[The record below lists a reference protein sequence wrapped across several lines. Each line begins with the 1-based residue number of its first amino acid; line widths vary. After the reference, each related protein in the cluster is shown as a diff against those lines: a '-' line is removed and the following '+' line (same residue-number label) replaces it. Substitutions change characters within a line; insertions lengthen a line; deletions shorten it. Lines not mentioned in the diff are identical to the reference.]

1 MTADGTLSPE
11 PITGEHRLP
20 DVSCTAGALDQ
31 RDLEVP
37 FATIFARAMQGE
49 PCAVVGLDAEPRAL
63 PMSEWTREAD
73 AHDHALLD
81 LCEGATLDIGCG
93 PGRLTAA
100 LAGRSQVALGID
112 VVHEAVGQTR
122 ERGGSALRRDIYDEL
137 PGEGRWHTAL
147 LADGNVGIGGDPV
160 ALLRRVREVID
171 PRGRIVI
178 EVEGPGVEHRTVWAA
193 LQTDTSRSRPFRWS
207 VVGLDDIEDIAVRA
221 GLEITHTRALGAR
234 WVVVL
239 EERR

>member
-1 MTADGTLSPE
+1 MTADETLTGEQTLSA
-11 PITGEHRLP
+11 
-20 DVSCTAGALDQ
+20 D
-31 RDLEVP
+31 VP
-37 FATIFARAMQGE
+37 FSVVFAQALQGHPVE
-49 PCAVVGLDAEPRAL
+49 VVGLDDEPRTL

-73 AHDHALLD
+73 PHDHSLLD

-100 LAGRSQVALGID
+100 LARRSQVALGID

-122 ERGGSALRRDIYDEL
+122 ERGGSALRRDIYDTL

-160 ALLRRVREVID
+160 ALLRRVRDVID
-171 PRGRIVI
+171 PRGRVVV
-178 EVEGPGVEHRTVWAA
+178 EVAGPGVATKTVWATLESGIA
-193 LQTDTSRSRPFRWS
+193 RSRPFRWS
-207 VVGLDDIEDIAVRA
+207 IIGLDDIEDAAHRA
-221 GLEITHTRALGAR
+221 GLAVTATHTFGDR

-239 EERR
+239 QEST